1 MTAFLLTNPFWAL
14 VALLQLLAGI
24 YGLYTSN
31 GRAASIA
38 MAIMMML
45 YSLTSLLM
53 IYIELM
59 GSK

>member
-1 MTAFLLTNPFWAL
+1 MTAFLLTNPFWLA

>member
-1 MTAFLLTNPFWAL
+1 MKAFLLTNPFWLA

-24 YGLYTSN
+24 YGLYTAS
-31 GRAASIA
+31 GRASSIA

-53 IYIELM
+53 IYVELM